1 MSSVL
6 SNEIEQALAALR
18 QAIVKQIDELTA
30 ASLLKEQ
37 SQAPASS
44 DNHLETVVLPN
55 APAPNSPSGMVAGGA
70 EVDNSL
76 PYPNLPEQAVNL
88 PTPPSPTPTTLPV
101 NQPQEVAIPH
111 VNLPNLTPTSPATPT
126 SFNTPVGSAP
136 ESTLT
141 AAPAAPV
148 SNPTSPLMPSGE
160 LTPEFVPSP
169 SEQVVSEPSSSATID
184 FASNP
189 SQASFAKARG
199 LLSSVLQKNS

>member
-6 SNEIEQALAALR
+6 SNEIEQALTALR

-37 SQAPASS
+37 NQAPASS

-88 PTPPSPTPTTLPV
+88 PTPPSPAPATLPV

-111 VNLPNLTPTSPATPT
+111 VNLPNLTPHVVPT
-126 SFNTPVGSAP
+126 SFSTPVGGAP

-141 AAPAAPV
+141 AAPTAPV
-148 SNPTSPLMPSGE
+148 SNPTSSSMPSGE
-160 LTPEFVPSP
+160 LAPEFVPSP
-169 SEQVVSEPSSSATID
+169 SEQVVSESSGSATID

-189 SQASFAKARG
+189 SQSSFAKARG

>member
-37 SQAPASS
+37 NQAPASS

-88 PTPPSPTPTTLPV
+88 PTPPSPAPATLPV

-111 VNLPNLTPTSPATPT
+111 VNLPNLTPHVAPT
-126 SFNTPVGSAP
+126 SFSTPVGSAP

-141 AAPAAPV
+141 AAPVAPV
-148 SNPTSPLMPSGE
+148 SNPTSSSMPSGE
-160 LTPEFVPSP
+160 LAPEFVPSP